1 MKINTDGALLGAL
14 SNAGNPR
21 AILDI
26 GSGTGVVALML
37 AQRFPEARVDA
48 VEIEKEA
55 AERSALNF
63 QNSPFSE
70 RLSLYPESFQAFSEN
85 HPDKK
90 YDLIVSNP
98 PFFLHSLKNPD
109 KGKQTARHTDN
120 VFFEDLIRF
129 GFRHLNPS
137 GIFSLILPQATAE
150 LCEVLA
156 AKQGLHVQQLIH
168 ISSFKDSSP
177 HRLLISFGFEKANR
191 AEGEFVIYSL
201 HREYSGQFANAL
213 KEFFTIF

>member
-14 SNAGNPR
+14 SGAGNLKNV
-21 AILDI
+21 LDI

-37 AQRFPEARVDA
+37 AQRFPDARVDA
-48 VEIEKEA
+48 VEIEKQA
-55 AERSALNF
+55 AERSAINF
-63 QNSPFSE
+63 QNSPFSK
-70 RLSLYPESFQAFSEN
+70 RLSLYPESFQAFSEK
-85 HPDKK
+85 HPGKK

-120 VFFEDLIRF
+120 IFFEDLIRF
-129 GFRHLNPS
+129 GYNHLNPS
-137 GIFSLILPQATAE
+137 GSFSLILPQATAE

-156 AKQGLHVQQLIH
+156 TKQGLHVQQLIH
-168 ISSFKDSSP
+168 VSSFKDSVP
-177 HRLLISFGFEKANR
+177 HRVLISLGFEKTSLT
-191 AEGEFVIYSL
+191 EEDFVIYSL
-201 HREYSGQFANAL
+201 HREYSGQFVNVL